1 MNSKLLILVP
11 AIVLVAAAT
20 VLASGCSSNSAEP
33 VVKKVDHITI
43 STNQAQELFTTLTDT
58 LELPAAWPYSAY
70 PGFST
75 GGVQAGNV
83 NLETLGLGDPVP
95 GEEGAASVYGI
106 VFEPYPIDQV
116 MQPLKD
122 RGADPSD
129 PQVQMREING
139 QQVPFWTNVT
149 LNALC
154 TPNYIVYLCEYS
166 DAAKTALG
174 AHTTSDPLGG
184 LGVVAVSKIVVGST
198 DVSALRDAWRTV
210 LAPLSMS
217 GDGLMTIGAGP
228 AVEITDA
235 GRDGIQGLVLKVAS
249 LEQAR
254 SFLEGQGLL
263 GDSTSNELR
272 IDPTKIQGLDIRI
285 IQK

>member
-1 MNSKLLILVP
+1 MKTRLLILVP
-11 AIVLVAAAT
+11 AVALTA
-20 VLASGCSSNSAEP
+20 LLFSPGCGSKSADP

-58 LELPAAWPYSAY
+58 LELPAAWPFSAY

-106 VFEPYPIDQV
+106 VFEPYPLEAV

-154 TPNYIVYLCEYS
+154 TPKYIVYLCEYS
-166 DAAKTALG
+166 DAAKAALG
-174 AHTTSDPLGG
+174 AHTTTEPLGS
-184 LGVVAVSKIVVGST
+184 LGVVAVSKIVIGST
-198 DVSALRDAWRTV
+198 DVSALRDAWRTI

-217 GDGLMTIGAGP
+217 GDGLMTIDAGP
-228 AVEITDA
+228 AVEIVDA
-235 GRDGIQGLVLKVAS
+235 NADGIQGLVLKVAS

-263 GDSTSNELR
+263 GDSTGNELR